1 MKQHSTSSSHSSA
14 SSANQLLLLALAVK
28 AKRMRAR
35 QLGLPD
41 LQPHQVPPAGDWRG
55 WLFLAGRGAGKT
67 FAGAHWLLSQN
78 VQYRRIIAPT
88 YSAARDTCVEGP
100 AGIKT
105 IAPDLIANWNRS
117 LGEVKLKDGSEI
129 KLFSAQEPDR
139 LRGPQSHADWWD
151 ETAAW
156 DYGIETVDQALLG
169 LRLGDNPRYVVTT
182 TPRPTA
188 LVRQMLADETIAV
201 TRATTFDN
209 IYLPEVFRE
218 TILARYEGTTLGRQ
232 EIYAEIIAGNDGVFQ
247 RVRDAATAEVQDQ
260 ARDGHVYCIGV
271 DWGRQ
276 NDRTVVVVYDI
287 TLQAAVHVASFSRMD
302 YARQQDRITEI
313 ARRFGYP
320 TLYVERNSIGGP
332 MLEALTRAGLP
343 ARGFDTTAQS
353 KPVIIESLALAF
365 EQQRIRIVPDE
376 TLISELEAYEAETTR
391 SGAIVYNAPSGLHD
405 DHVIALAIAYH
416 HAGRTSSAVGA
427 FG

>member
-1 MKQHSTSSSHSSA
+1 MYRWLVTTYGKRTTHKI
-14 SSANQLLLLALAVK
+14 LAEFV
-28 AKRMRAR
+28 
-35 QLGLPD
+35 QQQSPLPS
-41 LQPHQVPPAGDWRG
+41 LQPHQAPPVGDWRG
-55 WLFLAGRGAGKT
+55 WMFMAGRGAGKT
-67 FAGAHWLLSQN
+67 FAGAHWLLSQT
-78 VQYRRIIAPT
+78 VEHRRIIAPT
-88 YSAARDTCVEGP
+88 YADARDTCVEGP
-100 AGIKT
+100 AGIM
-105 IAPDLIANWNRS
+105 AMARDRVEAWNRS
-117 LGEVKLKDGSEI
+117 LGEIRLNDGSRI
-129 KLFSAQEPDR
+129 KLFSATEPDR
-139 LRGPQSHADWWD
+139 LRGPQSGADWYD
-151 ETAAW
+151 ELAAW
-156 DYGIETVDQALLG
+156 RYGEDTLDNALMG
-169 LRLGDNPRYVVTT
+169 LRLGQNPRYVVTT

-188 LVRQMLADETIAV
+188 LVRRLVADATVTV
-201 TRATTFDN
+201 TRASTMAN
-209 IYLPEVFRE
+209 VHLPDVYRE

-232 EIYAEIIAGNDGVFQ
+232 EIYAEIIATNDGVFQ
-247 RVRDAATAEVQDQ
+247 RVRDAATAEMQTE
-260 ARDGHVYCIGV
+260 ARDGHVYCIGI

-287 TLQAAVHVASFSRMD
+287 TLQAAVHVASFQRMD
-302 YARQQDRITEI
+302 YARQQERITEI

-353 KPVIIESLALAF
+353 KPVIIEQLALAF

>member
-1 MKQHSTSSSHSSA
+1 M
-14 SSANQLLLLALAVK
+14 
-28 AKRMRAR
+28 
-35 QLGLPD
+35 
-41 LQPHQVPPAGDWRG
+41 
-55 WLFLAGRGAGKT
+55 
-67 FAGAHWLLSQN
+67 
-78 VQYRRIIAPT
+78 
-88 YSAARDTCVEGP
+88 ARDRVE
-100 AGIKT
+100 A
-105 IAPDLIANWNRS
+105 WNRS
-117 LGEVKLKDGSEI
+117 LGEIRLKDGSKI
-129 KLFSAQEPDR
+129 KLFSATEPDR
-139 LRGPQSHADWWD
+139 LRGPQSAADWYD
-151 ETAAW
+151 ELAAW
-156 DYGIETVDQALLG
+156 RYGEDTLDNALMG
-169 LRLGDNPRYVVTT
+169 LRLGQNPRYVVTT

-188 LVRQMLADETIAV
+188 LVRRMVADHTVTV
-201 TRATTFDN
+201 TRASTMAN
-209 IYLPEVFRE
+209 IHLPDTYRE